1 MYSRQIPGGF
11 KPFGEQTVQRRPSGG
26 SMWTAILAVLKVV
39 IANPDLHEKVAGPV
53 GDFLKA
59 HLGDVE
65 ENAIAD
71 FLTRVAN
78 HIRGA

>member
-1 MYSRQIPGGF
+1 
-11 KPFGEQTVQRRPSGG
+11 
-26 SMWTAILAVLKVV
+26 MWTAILAVLKVV